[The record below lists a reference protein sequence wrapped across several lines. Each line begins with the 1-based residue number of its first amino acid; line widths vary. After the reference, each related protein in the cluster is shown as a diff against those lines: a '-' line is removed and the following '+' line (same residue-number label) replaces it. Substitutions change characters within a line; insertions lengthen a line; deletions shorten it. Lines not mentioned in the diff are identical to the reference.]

1 MKMGY
6 QELSVYLWHVLDTLY
21 KDGTIAEGAIILD
34 VGGFYS
40 EWGWFFENRNVERFD
55 AINYLLE
62 PHDIPPVRELPL
74 DAHNLQSLEAES
86 YDFAL
91 SLETL
96 EHLYDPVRVVNE
108 MTRLLKVGG
117 VIFLSGM
124 CAYGYHPE
132 PHCYWHVY
140 PDGMSYMLRDFDI
153 AEIIG
158 YGGSEK
164 DPMGVWA
171 WGTKREGALSSEELM
186 HIEANPFYRHIQTRE
201 VLESF
206 LAERGY
212 IYKSGIEMLKDKDG
226 RVVGQSPD
234 LTPEMLEKANE

>member
-1 MKMGY
+1 MY
-6 QELSVYLWHVLDTLY
+6 QELTVYLWHVIDTLY
-21 KDGTIAEGAIILD
+21 KDGAVAEGATILD
-34 VGGFYS
+34 VGGDYS
-40 EWGWFFENRNVERFD
+40 GWYWFFGNRNVERFD
-55 AINYLLE
+55 AINYLLG

-74 DAHNLQSLEAES
+74 DAHNLESIKSKS

-96 EHLYDPVRVVNE
+96 EHLYNPVRAVDE

-124 CAYGYHPE
+124 CAYGYHAE

-140 PDGMSYMLRDFDI
+140 PDAMCYMLRVFDI

-158 YGGSEK
+158 YGGSET

-171 WGTKREGALSSEELM
+171 WGTKREGTISSEESN
-186 HIEANPFYRHIQTRE
+186 IEASPFYRHIETRE
-201 VLESF
+201 DLVSF
-206 LAERGY
+206 LAKRGY
-212 IYKSGIEMLKDKDG
+212 IYKPGIDMLKDKEG
-226 RVVGQSPD
+226 NVIGISPD
-234 LTPEMLEKANE
+234 LTP